1 MKTEGASI
9 GSNRAADHDSTH
21 AMTERVLSRHGT
33 LEDDTEA
40 AKEIRLGQMSN
51 FRRQLLIIAGANFVN
66 AGLTAVV
73 FSGAVSTVFLAAWVA
88 AIWLAAFRSTHT
100 WWRQRSRPE
109 PTEFSRRSLV
119 RAAVSTCVVGAL
131 WGGGAAVMF
140 PSDVI
145 AQQIFL
151 VFVIGGMAAGHTA
164 MAANFPLAWAG
175 FVLSA
180 VSPLI
185 AMLLLAG
192 DSLQLVMAAMLAV
205 YTAGLWLIMR
215 VGYASFVSGVGSR
228 LKIARLAEEIEQSDE
243 RYRALV
249 ENAPDAIFI
258 TDDGKVK
265 YANPAATRLLG
276 ADKPDQ
282 LLGRSMLDF
291 MHPDF
296 HEQARLRKA
305 AVLESRPTL
314 PPIEYKFV
322 RLDGAEVEIEATSHR
337 IAHGDGRTI
346 EIVARDITE
355 RKHAD
360 KALRESEQRYR
371 ALIQQA
377 PDAIVITCS
386 GRYVFVNQA
395 AVRLFG
401 AESADQLIDIDATGM
416 IHPDQR
422 NLARE
427 RIEGILVT
435 NQPLPSFDYRMLR
448 LDGSVVEVE
457 ALSSPIMWEG
467 APAAQSV
474 LRDVTERKLE
484 EDRQRHHEA
493 ELARVLRVNTMGE
506 MAVALAHQLNQPLTA
521 IANYTRGCLRFLRSG
536 SSNAEE
542 LEAALQKAADEA
554 ERAGQMVRE
563 IGHFIRTS
571 EPRRSPSVIND
582 IVRSVATLEEAE
594 LNDTGVRLV
603 LDLSDGIPPVPV
615 DEIEIEQV
623 LLNLV
628 RNGVEAMKETRPGER
643 ALTIRT
649 ALIDGE
655 AVEIVT
661 SDTGP
666 GLDPETVEK
675 IFEPFFSS
683 KPDGMGMGLSISRT
697 IVEAHGGKLRAAQ
710 IDGGGAAL
718 SVTLPLNEDGDG
730 RPS

>member
-1 MKTEGASI
+1 
-9 GSNRAADHDSTH
+9 
-21 AMTERVLSRHGT
+21 MTERILSRHGA
-33 LEDDTEA
+33 LEDDTAA
-40 AKEIRLGQMSN
+40 AKEVRLGQMSN
-51 FRRQLLIIAGANFVN
+51 FRRQILIIAGANFVN
-66 AGLTAVV
+66 AGLTAAV

-88 AIWLAAFRSTHT
+88 AIWLAALRSTRT
-100 WWRQRSRPE
+100 WLRRRSRPA
-109 PTEFSRRSLV
+109 PTEVSRRSLIRV
-119 RAAVSTCVVGAL
+119 AVSTCVVGGL
-131 WGGGAAVMF
+131 WGIGAAVMF
-140 PSDVI
+140 PPDVI

-151 VFVIGGMAAGHTA
+151 VFVIGGMAAGMTA
-164 MAANFPLAWAG
+164 VAANFPLAWAG
-175 FVLSA
+175 FVLPA
-180 VSPLI
+180 LSPLI
-185 AMLLLAG
+185 VMLLLAG
-192 DSLQLVMAAMLAV
+192 DSLQLVMAAMLVV
-205 YTAGLWLIMR
+205 YTVGLWLVMR
-215 VGYASFVSGVGSR
+215 VGYASFVNGVASR
-228 LKIARLAEEIEQSDE
+228 LKIARLAEEIEQSEE

-265 YANPAATRLLG
+265 HANPAAARLLG
-276 ADKPDQ
+276 VDDRGL

-291 MHPDF
+291 IHPDF
-296 HEQARLRKA
+296 HDQARVRKA

-322 RLDGAEVEIEATSHR
+322 RLDGTEVEIEATSHR
-337 IAHGDGRTI
+337 IAHGNRRTF
-346 EIVARDITE
+346 ETVARDITE

-377 PDAIVITCS
+377 PDAIVITCE
-386 GRYVFVNQA
+386 GRHVFVNQA

-401 AESADQLIDIDATGM
+401 AESADQLIGIDATSM

-427 RIEGILVT
+427 RIEVILAT

-474 LRDVTERKLE
+474 LRDVTEHKLE
-484 EDRQRHHEA
+484 EDRQRLHEA

-506 MAVALAHQLNQPLTA
+506 MAAALAHQLNQPLTA

-536 SSNAEE
+536 SSTTEE

-594 LNDTGVRLV
+594 LKETGVRLV
-603 LDLSDGIPPVPV
+603 LDLSDGIPPISV

-628 RNGVEAMKETRPGER
+628 RNGVEAMKETKPGER

-655 AVEIVT
+655 AVEIMT

-683 KPDGMGMGLSISRT
+683 KPNGMGMGLSISRT
-697 IVEAHGGKLRAAQ
+697 IVEAHGGKLRATQ
-710 IDGGGAAL
+710 IDRGGAAL
-718 SVTLPLNEDGDG
+718 SVTLPLNEDGYG